1 MSETVLAD
9 LRGILASLAESK
21 GCFVLEINGEA
32 DHIHLLL
39 QMPPQISV
47 SNLVGFLKANS
58 SKITL
63 ERFPELRTFSNRGY
77 FLLNVILRGILQ
89 PPLCLKRFLNALSRL
104 YFYAQIPAQP
114 DSTDSLGYKNFFP
127 EAVAF
132 GKLSFKEL
140 EVTSSSSTSSFFP
153 FNISVSGHN
162 L

>member
-63 ERFPELRTFSNRGY
+63 ERFPELRTFSSRG
-77 FLLNVILRGILQ
+77 
-89 PPLCLKRFLNALSRL
+89 
-104 YFYAQIPAQP
+104 
-114 DSTDSLGYKNFFP
+114 
-127 EAVAF
+127 
-132 GKLSFKEL
+132 SFW
-140 EVTSSSSTSSFFP
+140 STSYFAASAGGVTTETLEKYVQDQGKTKRLSSPP
-153 FNISVSGHN
+153 FRTEVSRRMS
-162 L
+162 